1 MSCSVITSSPVKSAL
16 EAKAKELKDKERRIK
31 LKTEAS
37 NERRLQKQKDMD
49 KKERTRRSLKRRLV
63 GHAVVQMP
71 RNHARPLQNR
81 GRVLPAM
88 WFTKNR
94 HPRTGL
100 RAPNAASGGTSHAV
114 IMRAPENIHVII
126 VDSIQMLRR

>member
-1 MSCSVITSSPVKSAL
+1 MSEDCKNRKIWPTRKR
-16 EAKAKELKDKERRIK
+16 ER
-31 LKTEAS
+31 
-37 NERRLQKQKDMD
+37 D
-49 KKERTRRSLKRRLV
+49 RSLKRRLV

-81 GRVLPAM
+81 CRVLPAI

-100 RAPNAASGGTSHAV
+100 RAPNAASGGTSHAL
-114 IMRAPENIHVII
+114 IMRAPGNIHVII